1 MDSADFVDAKI
12 EILLSSLFFLL
23 VVSNVKDTAA
33 KIEEM
38 ARTDQKKTRRDQPR
52 SRKQTNEGYLH

>member
-12 EILLSSLFFLL
+12 EFLLSSLFFLL

-38 ARTDQKKTRRDQPR
+38 ARTDQKKTRPTKKTKTD
-52 SRKQTNEGYLH
+52 K